1 MAQNE
6 THLSSDDQKN
16 VHIRITLPGEEVISI
31 PVTPIQETDSVIKVK
46 SLPFTGIGNIY
57 IFFSFL
63 YIYIFLFVFL
73 FLFDFYFYLIYFYSF
88 KKFIT
93 VFVCFFIVESCS
105 TYWASRRFGG
115 LLCPFRSRC

>member
-57 IFFSFL
+57 FFFL
-63 YIYIFLFVFL
+63 FFIYI
-73 FLFDFYFYLIYFYSF
+73 YFYLFFYFCLISI
-88 KKFIT
+88 FI
-93 VFVCFFIVESCS
+93 
-105 TYWASRRFGG
+105 
-115 LLCPFRSRC
+115 